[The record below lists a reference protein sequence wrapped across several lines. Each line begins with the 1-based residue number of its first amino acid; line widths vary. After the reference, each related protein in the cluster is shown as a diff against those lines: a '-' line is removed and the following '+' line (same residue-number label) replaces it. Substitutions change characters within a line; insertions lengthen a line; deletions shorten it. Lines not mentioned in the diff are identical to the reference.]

1 MAKIPKTA
9 KKPGFGDPRETGRG
23 GFYINPSRRG
33 PAVPAGT
40 GSWDPDATKRRV
52 SPGRPGPRG

>member
-1 MAKIPKTA
+1 LGKIPK
-9 KKPGFGDPRETGRG
+9 KGVKVPDSRDPGQ

-40 GSWDPDATKRRV
+40 SDGKAVQAPPLRAPAV
-52 SPGRPGPRG
+52 GG